1 LSSNA
6 SGIDAGGW
14 CSRPLIDKNGGN
26 AIVDDVEAVPGL
38 QIPVG
43 YTLKFREFAAVF
55 RSGSL
60 VEIRCDLYFPALG
73 ATLPFTDATR

>member
-1 LSSNA
+1 
-6 SGIDAGGW
+6 
-14 CSRPLIDKNGGN
+14 
-26 AIVDDVEAVPGL
+26 
-38 QIPVG
+38 VG